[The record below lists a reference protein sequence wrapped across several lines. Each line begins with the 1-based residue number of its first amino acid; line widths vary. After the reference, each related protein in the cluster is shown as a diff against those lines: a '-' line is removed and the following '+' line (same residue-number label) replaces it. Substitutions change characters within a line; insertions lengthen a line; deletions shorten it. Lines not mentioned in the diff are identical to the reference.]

1 MNTEELLI
9 RRAAILL
16 MSDRYHT
23 ARYGDMLRDRA
34 RGRNYAV
41 RFILGNDPVIR
52 KAVADKI
59 REMRADERAHKA
71 AKGAAA

>member
-9 RRAAILL
+9 NRAAILL
-16 MSDRYHT
+16 MSGRYHT

-34 RGRNYAV
+34 RGRNHAV
-41 RFILGNDPVIR
+41 RFILGGDPVIR

-59 REMRADERAHKA
+59 REVRAYERAYKA
-71 AKGAAA
+71 SKELAA